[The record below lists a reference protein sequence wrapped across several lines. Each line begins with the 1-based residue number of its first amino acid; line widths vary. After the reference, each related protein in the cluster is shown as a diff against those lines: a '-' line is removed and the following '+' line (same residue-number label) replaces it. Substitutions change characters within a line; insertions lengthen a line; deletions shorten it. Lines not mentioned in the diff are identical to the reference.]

1 MEDRSV
7 WAKVY
12 PASICFISRKHR
24 RLLFSR
30 RLCFTDFPANTEQ
43 KEKGLIKKDDGS
55 VLIRRPV
62 KTLPAAVTKLLVLPF
77 HRYTALRTYRK
88 AVASMKAAETVDT
101 ANPHGTAKQHG
112 AVRFRNQKLIGR
124 LLKSRAQLFQGIDR
138 RSRFAPCDIPKISG
152 AEAAALRCCFVRK
165 LTFTA

>member
-1 MEDRSV
+1 MG
-7 WAKVY
+7 VY
-12 PASICFISRKHR
+12 S
-24 RLLFSR
+24 LLFTKKICNLQNQDAAVHTCSENRHALSLKRNDGSSAFSR
-30 RLCFTDFPANTEQ
+30 W
-43 KEKGLIKKDDGS
+43 KKLKVNGS

-138 RSRFAPCDIPKISG
+138 RSRFAPCDIPKYL
-152 AEAAALRCCFVRK
+152 ELRPQRSDAVSYVS
-165 LTFTA
+165 